1 MKKCMLIALITIFA
15 LVSVGALCS
24 AQPTYRSK
32 IGVTNTSKKGSL
44 LIYPL
49 VKVSPEQADG
59 NDTIITLSNDYP
71 GLVKIVCQYSVPDGC
86 LCGTL
91 RDFTLT
97 ANQSISFSAKTGR
110 DLDGQQL
117 PLRAGAPPWPWN
129 GEYTGELRCW
139 AVKGDKW
146 PIAWNHLSGTAT
158 LIEGEGEERR
168 SWQYSAW
175 RFAVGY
181 DVQHNTIVPDAQGND
196 TKTIRLTGSPTTYDA
211 CPSSLIFNHITQVQD
226 PAIGPYGDNE
236 TENKLTLVPCKQDC
250 VDGGD
255 RTVGVTFDLYDETEL
270 SSVVYACIDCTDSAS
285 AYYSKSLTTKVD
297 NPSLFTSREMKG
309 PSGMGIV
316 KNFPFPISDRGCKG
330 LSYGIP
336 VVGVISNQ
344 FSSPTG
350 PIAGETLTVHGRG
363 QPHVL
368 DSSGGILGEV
378 IMTYK

>member
-1 MKKCMLIALITIFA
+1 MKKCMLIALITVFA
-15 LVSVGALCS
+15 LVSVGAFCS
-24 AQPTYRSK
+24 AQPPTYTSN

-49 VKVSPEQADG
+49 VKVSPQQSEDG
-59 NDTIITLSNDYP
+59 NDTIITMSNDYP
-71 GLVKIVCQYSVPDGC
+71 GQVRMVCQYSVPDNC
-86 LCGTL
+86 VCGTL
-91 RDFTLT
+91 RSFSLT

-110 DLDGQQL
+110 DLDGKQL
-117 PLRAGAPPWPWN
+117 PLYAVAPPWPWN

-139 AVKGDKW
+139 AVKGDNM

-158 LIEGEGEERR
+158 LIEGENRT
-168 SWQYSAW
+168 WQYSAW
-175 RFAVGY
+175 RFAVGS
-181 DVQHNTIVPDAQGND
+181 DVQHNDFVRDAQGLIS
-196 TKTIRLTGSPTTYDA
+196 KTIRLTGSRTTYDA
-211 CPSSLIFNHITQVQD
+211 CPSSLIFNHITQVQN
-226 PAIGPYGDNE
+226 PATGPYGDNE

-250 VDGGD
+250 VEGGD
-255 RTVGVTFDLYDETEL
+255 RTVGVTFELWDENEMDST
-270 SSVVYACIDCTDSAS
+270 VYACIDCTDNAS

-297 NPSLFTSREMKG
+297 TPSLFTSLEMTG

-316 KNFPFPISDRGCKG
+316 KNFPFPPFLKGCEG
-330 LSYGIP
+330 SSYGIP

-368 DSSGGILGEV
+368 DSGGGILREV
-378 IMTYK
+378 IMTYP